1 MIFWFSFWKR
11 NTNNKLYNM
20 KKIFLLLSVVST
32 LTFTSCNND
41 DDVYVDNDT
50 IGENI
55 QLSNVNLTFDNNTGR
70 YQLLYPLNPAIF
82 ESDVILVYR
91 NVIDD
96 GFSAWQQI
104 PRTLYLSGGDE
115 VDYDFNFTANDVL
128 IYADANFDLS
138 FAPEFINNQ
147 SFRIVIVPAA
157 FVNDIDT
164 SDYDAVMSAL
174 NDAGAEVRT
183 IDGIEKR

>member
-1 MIFWFSFWKR
+1 
-11 NTNNKLYNM
+11 M
-20 KKIFLLLSVVST
+20 KKILLLLSVVGT

-82 ESDVILVYR
+82 ESDVVLVYR

-104 PRTLYLSGGDE
+104 PRTIYLGGPDE

-128 IYADANFDLS
+128 IYADATFDLS
-138 FAPEFINNQ
+138 LAPEFINNQ

-157 FVNDIDT
+157 FANDIDT

-174 NDAGAEVRT
+174 NDEGAEVRT
-183 IDGIEKR
+183 IDGIERR